1 MEKFF
6 IGEYILSKDKELS
19 DFSELPN
26 IELIRN
32 LAEKYKDKLE
42 LMPVQILGKE
52 VELGLAVYLNP
63 KRGTKKE
70 KYVTVINKELFPKD
84 KTLLIKFLK
93 KGLNNLKSFKN
104 NIFTEES
111 YQNAINLIKE
121 IIKNFN

>member
-93 KGLNNLKSFKN
+93 KGLNNLKSF
-104 NIFTEES
+104 NIANS
-111 YQNAINLIKE
+111 LRVYL
-121 IIKNFN
+121 

>member
-1 MEKFF
+1 MQQKHQEAKRHHTF
-6 IGEYILSKDKELS
+6 
-19 DFSELPN
+19 P
-26 IELIRN
+26 
-32 LAEKYKDKLE
+32 
-42 LMPVQILGKE
+42 
-52 VELGLAVYLNP
+52 AVCL